1 MKKLVYTDKTDE
13 RKQLEIA
20 NLIQWHM
27 LLHRELSEKTILK
40 YKNLLG
46 EETWK
51 KLNLLYDADI
61 QAK

>member
-1 MKKLVYTDKTDE
+1 MSLFYTNKTNE
-13 RKQLEIA
+13 RKLLGIA
-20 NLIQWHM
+20 NLTQWHM
-27 LLHRELSEKTILK
+27 LLHRELSEKTIIK